1 MIEASLIV
9 FSSFYSYLC
18 CCFFYI
24 FTSETVQMYTKVAR
38 TINLI
43 VVVLMSLEILG
54 ASATAM
60 PWTSGPCIYS
70 EEPPSS
76 FFGSD
81 LFEKAEEENEK
92 DEDEKSLSRA
102 ILMDL
107 SQVAFSLSACYSRD
121 LDLAVNTFQY
131 DVRPP
136 LHQLNCVFLL

>member
-1 MIEASLIV
+1 
-9 FSSFYSYLC
+9 
-18 CCFFYI
+18 
-24 FTSETVQMYTKVAR
+24 MYPKVAR

-76 FFGSD
+76 LFGSD
-81 LFEKAEEENEK
+81 LFEKAEEENERT
-92 DEDEKSLSRA
+92 EDESLSRV
-102 ILMDL
+102 ILIDL
-107 SQVAFSLSACYSRD
+107 SQIAFSLSAYHHRD
-121 LDLAVNTFQY
+121 FDLAVNTFQF